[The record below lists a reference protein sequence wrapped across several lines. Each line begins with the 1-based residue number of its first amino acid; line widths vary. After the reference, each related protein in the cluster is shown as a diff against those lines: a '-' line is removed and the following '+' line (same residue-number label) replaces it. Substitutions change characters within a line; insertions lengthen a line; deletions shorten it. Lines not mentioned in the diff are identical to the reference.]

1 MVEQSNP
8 YFALLPFCVSLYV
21 SHTKFCSLLICETF
35 TVSACWRSYW
45 RNIIPILK
53 NMCIIQSWRRL
64 EMLWLNGLTEVNL
77 SDIELRIER
86 LQLESHVYVFIDSK
100 LFTSLTSVN

>member
-1 MVEQSNP
+1 
-8 YFALLPFCVSLYV
+8 
-21 SHTKFCSLLICETF
+21 
-35 TVSACWRSYW
+35 
-45 RNIIPILK
+45 
-53 NMCIIQSWRRL
+53 
-64 EMLWLNGLTEVNL
+64 MLWLNGLTEVNL